1 MENDKLS
8 LVIALDVNN
17 AQYYSELHKLLS
29 NIKSIMITGV
39 FNDVDSVLKLME
51 VQHTDVLILDC
62 ALFQHGLFEI
72 VQSAQDKHV
81 DTYIIEIFEN
91 KESQIGFN
99 AYLYKLSKSINLA
112 LVLQKGNSKQKSKAK
127 QSKQESD
134 NYSLSIDCLLPEN
147 SKTGCVCEVNE
158 PVHLDDIKRIQ
169 DGITYLLKFIGVPTH
184 LKGYMYLKAAV
195 EMLYA
200 NPHRYN
206 ELKHSMYK
214 ILSFK
219 FQTTQIRISKGMRLA
234 VLQTLQK
241 GNAHALQQLGFRK
254 YTITE
259 IGNDEHIN
267 NLPSTYCFVD
277 ALVSE
282 LYRVLHEH

>member
-1 MENDKLS
+1 MEKDNLS
-8 LVIALDVNN
+8 LVIALDVNS

-29 NIKSIMITGV
+29 YIKNISITGV

-51 VQHTDVLILDC
+51 VQHTDVLVVDC
-62 ALFQHGLFEI
+62 ALLYHGLNEI
-72 VQSAQDKHV
+72 IQNAHDHNL
-81 DTYIIEIFEN
+81 DTYIIEFHEN
-91 KESQIGFN
+91 RKSETGFD
-99 AYLYKLSKSINLA
+99 AYLYKLTKCFNLT
-112 LVLQKGNSKQKSKAK
+112 QIIQGNGQTKTIPRQIDTKL
-127 QSKQESD
+127 D
-134 NYSLSIDCLLPEN
+134 NYSLYMDYLLN
-147 SKTGCVCEVNE
+147 DRHNTSCVCDVNE
-158 PVHLDDIKRIQ
+158 PVKLDEIKRIQ
-169 DGITYLLKFIGVPTH
+169 DGITYLFKLLGVPTH

-195 EMLYA
+195 EMLYV

-241 GNAHALQQLGFRK
+241 GDADVLQQLGFRK

-282 LYRVLHEH
+282 LYRILHEH